1 MDKKAVTNEN
11 MSFEQAMQRLEEIVA
26 ILEKGDAP
34 LNKSVELF
42 EEGTQLSALCNSM
55 LQSAQQRI
63 TDITKEQ

>member
-1 MDKKAVTNEN
+1 MDKKTITNEN

-34 LNKSVELF
+34 LNQSVELF
-42 EEGTQLSALCNSM
+42 EEGTRLSALCNSM
-55 LQSAQQRI
+55 LQSAQQKI

>member
-1 MDKKAVTNEN
+1 MDNNQMTNKN

-42 EEGTQLSALCNSM
+42 EEGTRLSALCSSM
-55 LQSAQQRI
+55 LQSAQQKI

>member
-1 MDKKAVTNEN
+1 MDFNAINSDN
-11 MSFEQAMQRLEEIVA
+11 ISFEQAMQRLEEIVA

-34 LNKSVELF
+34 LDKSVELF
-42 EEGTQLSALCNSM
+42 EEGTRLSALCNRL

>member
-1 MDKKAVTNEN
+1 MDKKAITNEN

-55 LQSAQQRI
+55 LQSAQQKI